1 MSMNIKWLSRFAI
14 VVAYLPLIS
23 FIIFI
28 GLYPLQFFLSDG
40 TVGILNM
47 KSDTLLKDKVWKTFF
62 NTHIIFGGLAL
73 LVGWIQFNK
82 YIRNNYR
89 RLHRIVGMLYVFFT
103 WLSVLGIGYI
113 SFFAEGG
120 AIAFFGFVIGGLIWF
135 YTTIQGYTT
144 IRNGLFTKHQQYLT
158 YSYATCLGAATL
170 RIWLPILVRY
180 TDNFILSYQLV
191 SWISWLPNLIVAFFI
206 IKRQASKATEKISL
220 IGNKHFT

>member
-1 MSMNIKWLSRFAI
+1 MNIKWLSRFAI

-120 AIAFFGFVIGGLIWF
+120 AIAFFGFVIGWR
-135 YTTIQGYTT
+135 
-144 IRNGLFTKHQQYLT
+144 IR
-158 YSYATCLGAATL
+158 
-170 RIWLPILVRY
+170 
-180 TDNFILSYQLV
+180 
-191 SWISWLPNLIVAFFI
+191 
-206 IKRQASKATEKISL
+206 
-220 IGNKHFT
+220 